1 MNENQI
7 EEFKDQASGTMK
19 SYGQAL
25 ADKTEKTEHK
35 LGQTF
40 DDAANAVKE
49 GLLSATEAG
58 QSVASKVSTTAS
70 YLRDRKTQDIVQ
82 DARVAIVR
90 NPAAAVLIGIAA
102 GFILGRVGRGSRY

>member
-1 MNENQI
+1 MNETQV
-7 EEFKDQASGTMK
+7 EEFKDQASGTIK
-19 SYGQAL
+19 NYGQAL
-25 ADKTEKTEHK
+25 ADQTEKTEQK
-35 LGQTF
+35 LGRTF
-40 DDAANAVKE
+40 DDAAKAVQE
-49 GLLSATEAG
+49 GLHSATEAG
-58 QSVASKVSTTAS
+58 QSVASKLSTTAS